1 MAENPTIAK
10 NPAVAERSCPE
21 CGQTMRRDLRDFTIT
36 YQGFSSTFPMPGWYC
51 TGHNCEEAIAN
62 SQDMK
67 VSDRELHILKAKA
80 ANLLAAVEVRRVR
93 KTLGLTQREAGL
105 ILGGGPNAFQKYETA
120 ELVPSKAISNLL
132 RVLEAHP
139 SALEVL
145 RREAQSPESSQ
156 ASSA

>member
-1 MAENPTIAK
+1 MADNPI
-10 NPAVAERSCPE
+10 VAERPCHE
-21 CGQTMRRDLRDFTIT
+21 CGQVMRRDIRDFTIT
-36 YQGFSSTFPMPGWYC
+36 YQGLSSTFPMPGWYC
-51 TGHNCEEAIAN
+51 TGQDCEEAIMN

-80 ANLLAAVEVRRVR
+80 ANLLAAAEVRRVR

-105 ILGGGPNAFQKYETA
+105 ILGGGPNAFQKYEKS

-139 SALEVL
+139 AALEVL
-145 RREAQSPESSQ
+145 RRDGQ
-156 ASSA
+156 AAEGSA

>member
-1 MAENPTIAK
+1 MPEPQTI
-10 NPAVAERSCPE
+10 AERSCHE
-21 CGQTMRRDLRDFTIT
+21 CGHTMRRDIRDLMIT

-51 TGHNCEEAIAN
+51 TGQDCEEAIMN

-80 ANLLAAVEVRRVR
+80 ANLLAAAEVRRVR
-93 KTLGLTQREAGL
+93 KRLGLTQREAGL
-105 ILGGGPNAFQKYETA
+105 LLGGGPNAFQKYEAA

-145 RREAQSPESSQ
+145 RREAQSADTAAQ

>member
-1 MAENPTIAK
+1 MARTKI
-10 NPAVAERSCPE
+10 VAERSCHE
-21 CGQTMRRDLRDFTIT
+21 CGQVMRRDVQDFTIT

-51 TGHNCEEAIAN
+51 TGQDCEEAVMN

-80 ANLLAAVEVRRVR
+80 ANLLAPPEVRRVR
-93 KTLGLTQREAGL
+93 KRLGLTQREAGL

-120 ELVPSKAISNLL
+120 DLVPSQAISNLL

-139 SALEVL
+139 AALEVL
-145 RREAQSPESSQ
+145 RRESRAAEGSQ
-156 ASSA
+156 APSV

>member
-1 MAENPTIAK
+1 MAEPQV
-10 NPAVAERSCPE
+10 VAERSCHE
-21 CGQTMRRDLRDFTIT
+21 CGQTMRRDIRDITIT
-36 YQGFSSTFPMPGWYC
+36 YQGLSATFPMPGWYC
-51 TGHNCEEAIAN
+51 TGQDCEEAVMN
-62 SQDMK
+62 PQDMK

-80 ANLLAAVEVRRVR
+80 ANLLAPPEVRRVR

-139 SALEVL
+139 AALEVL
-145 RREAQSPESSQ
+145 RRKSQAAEGSQ
-156 ASSA
+156 ASSV

>member
-1 MAENPTIAK
+1 M
-10 NPAVAERSCPE
+10 
-21 CGQTMRRDLRDFTIT
+21 
-36 YQGFSSTFPMPGWYC
+36 
-51 TGHNCEEAIAN
+51 N

-80 ANLLAAVEVRRVR
+80 ANLLAAAEVRRVR

-105 ILGGGPNAFQKYETA
+105 ILGGGPNAFQKYETS

-139 SALEVL
+139 VALEVL
-145 RREAQSPESSQ
+145 RRESQAADTSQ
-156 ASSA
+156 ASNI